1 MTVRTATK
9 SVTFCQPFSLKGADG
24 LQPAGTYA
32 VETEEEAVPALSFLA
47 YRRPSTA
54 IVCLLDTE
62 ALSYGRWSR
71 SIQRTSK
78 RLRHETKTEQA

>member
-1 MTVRTATK
+1 MTVRTTTK
-9 SVTFCQPFSLKGADG
+9 SVTFRRPFPLKGVDG

-32 VETEEEAVPALSFLA
+32 VEIEEEAIPALSFLA
-47 YRRPSTA
+47 Y
-54 IVCLLDTE
+54 LDTE

-71 SIQRTSK
+71 SIQRNSK